1 MPSGALSPLFI
12 VNYSLFMKSY
22 LIRSAKYFVALCVL
36 CMAIVALNLATGFS
50 VLTLDEYLFVMLHT
64 PRGLLM
70 AAAIVVLALFYPK
83 FGFGARKVAGD
94 VEEERQQILNALRA
108 TGFSLRGEEEGV
120 MTFRADN
127 LLKRAAML
135 WEDEIKVSQY
145 GQWIVLEGNRRGVVR
160 AQYRLA
166 SYMDMKRHG

>member
-1 MPSGALSPLFI
+1 MSRYF
-12 VNYSLFMKSY
+12 
-22 LIRSAKYFVALCVL
+22 IRSAKYFVALCVL

-50 VLTLDEYLFVMLHT
+50 VLTLDEYLYVMLHT

-166 SYMDMKRHG
+166 SYMDMKRHD

>member
-1 MPSGALSPLFI
+1 
-12 VNYSLFMKSY
+12 MKSY

-50 VLTLDEYLFVMLHT
+50 VLTLDEYLYVMLHT

-120 MTFRADN
+120 MIFRADN

-166 SYMDMKRHG
+166 SYMDMKRHD